1 MVGQPETLAQR
12 IVGLRDAVT
21 SATKLRAEAEASVN
35 VSKQRLAEI
44 DAKIRELGL
53 NPDNADVELQ
63 ALEAQLDKT
72 VAELQVAIAS
82 EIASYNDIIA
92 AGKVAFA

>member
-1 MVGQPETLAQR
+1 MAGQQATLAQR

-63 ALEAQLDKT
+63 ALEAQLDQT
-72 VAELQVAIAS
+72 VTELQAAIAS
-82 EIASYNDIIA
+82 EITTYRDIIA
-92 AGKVAFA
+92 AGKAAFA

>member
-1 MVGQPETLAQR
+1 MAGQQATLAQR

-63 ALEAQLDKT
+63 ALEAQLDQT
-72 VAELQVAIAS
+72 VTELQAAIAS
-82 EIASYNDIIA
+82 EIMTYRDIIA
-92 AGKVAFA
+92 AGKAAFA